1 MLNASSTV
9 PTTLDAPL
17 GHINVHI
24 RDGAAILLHGKPA
37 YTTTETREG
46 PYALLVTLDKGGH
59 ASGSAYVDDGESV
72 PPTPSSTI
80 TFKASG
86 GSLSISRVG
95 VFRVAQKLETVTV
108 LGVEKKPVGVSV
120 NGKRVPQN
128 EWKFEEGLGRLVVE
142 GLGLDLNGVAKLTW

>member
-1 MLNASSTV
+1 M
-9 PTTLDAPL
+9 
-17 GHINVHI
+17 
-24 RDGAAILLHGKPA
+24 
-37 YTTTETREG
+37 
-46 PYALLVTLDKGGH
+46 LVTLDKGGH

-142 GLGLDLNGVAKLTW
+142 GLGLDLNGLAKLTW